1 MPSTRAPAATGQWP
15 SSNPLNRTLRR
26 VFGHTRLR
34 AGQAEVIERVM
45 QGLSTLAVMPTGAGK
60 SLCYQL
66 PALLLEGR
74 TVVVSP
80 LIALMKDQCDKLTAL
95 GIQAIQV
102 NSALSADE
110 LAAAET
116 ALRDGSARIVLT
128 TPERLAD
135 HAFLE
140 QLAAHPVALVAV
152 DEAHCISQ
160 WGHDFRPAF
169 LDIGP
174 AIRALGTPT
183 VLALTATAGSE
194 VAADVMKHLAIP
206 RGGLVETGAYRA
218 NLHFAVEQM
227 QQEEDRQRRIV
238 ELVQQE
244 AGSGIVY
251 AATVKAAEQ
260 AFELLR
266 ARNESVAIYH
276 GKLGTRERGE
286 AQERFMSGAARV
298 MVATNAFGMGIDKPD
313 IRFIVHCQMP
323 SSLHAYYQEA
333 GRAGRDG
340 KRARC
345 VLLFQAKDRVVQQ
358 FFLAGKYPQL
368 EDLDAVYRQLLA
380 TPPGDEGWTTASL
393 LEALDRPRS
402 KMQAAVALLR
412 QAKLLRIGRR
422 GEMALRQK
430 AASRADLSAML
441 DAYKERR
448 LQDRQTLERMLSY
461 AQTGQCR
468 WQLLLADLDPSAE
481 AKRCGT
487 CDNCRRIA
495 AHEATLA
502 QPILV
507 GTPSTTAAAAAA
519 ANPQAKARARKPV
532 LFAESDPVKVRRFGA
547 GVVVASTE
555 GSVTVAF
562 EDGTQ
567 RCIHP
572 DYVTRR
578 RMPRKSASSDSEIE
592 TGGLLAS
599 RASARALAKSKHAG
613 LSASARWS
621 QPG

>member
-1 MPSTRAPAATGQWP
+1 MPSTRAPAAAAGRRR
-15 SSNPLNRTLRR
+15 SSNPLNRVLRS
-26 VFGHTRLR
+26 VFGHTSLR

-45 QGLSTLAVMPTGAGK
+45 RGLSTLAVMPTGAGK

-66 PALLLEGR
+66 PAMLLEGR
-74 TVVVSP
+74 TVVVAP
-80 LIALMKDQCDKLTAL
+80 LIALMKDQCDKLRAL
-95 GIQAIQV
+95 GIEAIQV

-110 LAAAET
+110 LAAAEA
-116 ALRDGSARIVLT
+116 ALSDGSARIVLT

-135 HAFLE
+135 HAFLQ
-140 QLAAHPVALVAV
+140 QLASHPVALVAV

-174 AIRALGTPT
+174 AIRALGNPT
-183 VLALTATAGSE
+183 VLALTATAGAE

-206 RGGLVETGAYRA
+206 RSGLIDTGAYRA
-218 NLHFAVEQM
+218 NLHFAVEQL
-227 QQEEDRQRRIV
+227 QQEDDRQRRIV
-238 ELVQQE
+238 ELVQEE

-260 AFELLR
+260 AFEILR
-266 ARNESVAIYH
+266 ARDESVALYH
-276 GKLGTRERGE
+276 GKLGARERGE

-340 KRARC
+340 QRARC
-345 VLLFQAKDRVVQQ
+345 VLLFQSKDRAVQQ

-368 EDLDAVYRQLLA
+368 EDLDAVYRQLLGE
-380 TPPGDEGWTTASL
+380 PPAGERWTSASL
-393 LEALDRPRS
+393 LDALERPRS

-412 QAKLLRIGRR
+412 QEKLLRIGRH
-422 GEMALRQK
+422 GEIALRQE
-430 AASRADLSAML
+430 AASHADLGRML
-441 DAYKERR
+441 DSYKERR
-448 LQDRQTLERMLSY
+448 LQDRETLERMLSY
-461 AQTGQCR
+461 AQAGQCR
-468 WQLLLADLDPSAE
+468 WQLLLAELDPSAK

-495 AHEATLA
+495 AHEASLA

-507 GTPSTTAAAAAA
+507 SAQPASTTGAPASLGS
-519 ANPQAKARARKPV
+519 PEAKRPARKPV
-532 LFAESDPVKVRRFGA
+532 FFAERDPVKVRRFGA
-547 GVVVASTE
+547 GVVVSSTE
-555 GSVTVAF
+555 EAITVAF

-578 RMPRKSASSDSEIE
+578 RATRKPASADAEIE
-592 TGGLLAS
+592 AGALLAGG
-599 RASARALAKSKHAG
+599 ASARGLLKSSMTA
-613 LSASARWS
+613 
-621 QPG
+621 

>member
-1 MPSTRAPAATGQWP
+1 MPSTRSPATAGRQ
-15 SSNPLNRTLRR
+15 SSSSQLNRTLRG

-66 PALLLEGR
+66 PAMLLEGR

-80 LIALMKDQCDKLTAL
+80 LIALMKDQCDKLRAL
-95 GIQAIQV
+95 GVQAIQV

-135 HAFLE
+135 HAFLQ

-174 AIRALGTPT
+174 AIRALGSPT

-194 VAADVMKHLAIP
+194 VAADVMRHLGIP
-206 RGGLVETGAYRA
+206 RSGLIDTGAYRA

-227 QQEEDRQRRIV
+227 QHEDDRQRRIV
-238 ELVQQE
+238 ELVQE
-244 AGSGIVY
+244 EGGSGIVY

-260 AFELLR
+260 AFETLR
-266 ARNESVAIYH
+266 ARGESVALYH
-276 GKLGTRERGE
+276 GKLGARERDE

-313 IRFIVHCQMP
+313 IRFIVHSQMP

-340 KRARC
+340 QRARC
-345 VLLFQAKDRVVQQ
+345 VLLFHAKDRAVQQ

-368 EDLDAVYRQLLA
+368 EDLDAVYRRLLA
-380 TPPGDEGWTTASL
+380 TPPAHESWTSTSL
-393 LEALDRPRS
+393 LAALDRPRS
-402 KMQAAVALLR
+402 RMQAAVALLR
-412 QAKLLRIGRR
+412 QEKLLRIGRR
-422 GEMALRQK
+422 GEISLRRE
-430 AASRADLSAML
+430 AVSGADLGKML

-448 LQDRQTLERMLSY
+448 VQDRETLERMLSY
-461 AQTGQCR
+461 AQSGQCR
-468 WQLLLADLDPSAE
+468 WQMLLADLDPSAD

-495 AHEATLA
+495 AHEAALA

-507 GTPSTTAAAAAA
+507 NTQSTTATADRAQSSSTTA
-519 ANPQAKARARKPV
+519 PARAPV
-532 LFAESDPVKVRRFGA
+532 RFAESDPVKVRRFGA

-555 GSVTVAF
+555 GSITVAF

-578 RMPRKSASSDSEIE
+578 RVPRKSAGSDPGTEA
-592 TGGLLAS
+592 GALLAGGAPARGLLKAS
-599 RASARALAKSKHAG
+599 MPA
-613 LSASARWS
+613 
-621 QPG
+621 